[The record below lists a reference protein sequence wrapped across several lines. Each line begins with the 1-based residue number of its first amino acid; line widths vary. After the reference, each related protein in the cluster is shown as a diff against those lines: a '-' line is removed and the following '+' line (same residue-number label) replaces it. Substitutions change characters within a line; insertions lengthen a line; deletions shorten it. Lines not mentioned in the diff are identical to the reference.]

1 MSSRPRPPPAS
12 SHAGSD
18 LDSTAELP
26 VLDVAAPA
34 ASATTTTA
42 KFPAAG
48 TEDPLAATDS
58 WALSPAARA
67 ALSAAAAT
75 AEEQRQQQLELRS
88 RTNALKEAEER
99 LASHAKRLL
108 QLEQARDEA
117 LASQAA
123 AAQRAASAE
132 QRAASAEQRTASVE
146 QRLAELEQR
155 AAKLRSELAQRQGA
169 ATQNAARLE
178 ESARA
183 LAAAEQRAAAASEE
197 LARARALV
205 SASGARAQELQQ
217 RLEQEQQESDALAQ
231 RTREREQQQALSAA
245 GRVHAAGMM
254 EDLHN
259 ERARAM
265 TYLESLQTLERRRE
279 ISQHLVTDLHHEAEA
294 RAAEVV
300 RLTSELAASGE
311 RVLRQEEALTQGAAR
326 IAQLEQQAS
335 TLTTMVTQR
344 DAQLQ
349 DHHEEAQGLRTSVAR
364 LQTEI
369 HAGAERVRALEEQS
383 AQRDSSDTQQQDELQ
398 RLLSEIAGLNGV
410 VEAARRTTLA
420 ATAQASSQQVV
431 LVQHTERAAELSAT
445 LEAERKR
452 ATQLEIE
459 LATVRGEM
467 DEWASVLRS
476 AQQARSGHLASIA
489 AAESRVRELEHAA
502 AAREERVRALEHA
515 AAAREERVRALEA
528 ECAAHGARR
537 RQLENELHAAEEVAQ
552 RLEADTR
559 TRAARITEL
568 ERSGEARQAATDTNP
583 APRQLVHAAEES
595 SGAEPVPD
603 GATRLLIH
611 SADGREVVHVL
622 GRKTSIGRTPD
633 NDLQLDAKFV
643 SRHHAVI
650 LAGPAGA
657 VIEDLNS
664 TNGVQVNGRRVTR
677 QTLRDGDQIAIGRM
691 HYRFAVRK
699 AADKR

>member
-502 AAREERVRALEHA
+502 AAREERVRALE
-515 AAAREERVRALEA
+515 A

-583 APRQLVHAAEES
+583 APRQLAQHAAEES

>member
-1 MSSRPRPPPAS
+1 
-12 SHAGSD
+12 
-18 LDSTAELP
+18 
-26 VLDVAAPA
+26 
-34 ASATTTTA
+34 
-42 KFPAAG
+42 
-48 TEDPLAATDS
+48 
-58 WALSPAARA
+58 
-67 ALSAAAAT
+67 
-75 AEEQRQQQLELRS
+75 
-88 RTNALKEAEER
+88 
-99 LASHAKRLL
+99 
-108 QLEQARDEA
+108 
-117 LASQAA
+117 
-123 AAQRAASAE
+123 
-132 QRAASAEQRTASVE
+132 
-146 QRLAELEQR
+146 
-155 AAKLRSELAQRQGA
+155 
-169 ATQNAARLE
+169 
-178 ESARA
+178 
-183 LAAAEQRAAAASEE
+183 
-197 LARARALV
+197 
-205 SASGARAQELQQ
+205 
-217 RLEQEQQESDALAQ
+217 
-231 RTREREQQQALSAA
+231 
-245 GRVHAAGMM
+245 
-254 EDLHN
+254 
-259 ERARAM
+259 
-265 TYLESLQTLERRRE
+265 
-279 ISQHLVTDLHHEAEA
+279 
-294 RAAEVV
+294 
-300 RLTSELAASGE
+300 
-311 RVLRQEEALTQGAAR
+311 
-326 IAQLEQQAS
+326 
-335 TLTTMVTQR
+335 
-344 DAQLQ
+344 
-349 DHHEEAQGLRTSVAR
+349 
-364 LQTEI
+364 
-369 HAGAERVRALEEQS
+369 
-383 AQRDSSDTQQQDELQ
+383 
-398 RLLSEIAGLNGV
+398 
-410 VEAARRTTLA
+410 
-420 ATAQASSQQVV
+420 
-431 LVQHTERAAELSAT
+431 
-445 LEAERKR
+445 
-452 ATQLEIE
+452 
-459 LATVRGEM
+459 M

-489 AAESRVRELEHAA
+489 AAESRVRE
-502 AAREERVRALEHA
+502 LEHA